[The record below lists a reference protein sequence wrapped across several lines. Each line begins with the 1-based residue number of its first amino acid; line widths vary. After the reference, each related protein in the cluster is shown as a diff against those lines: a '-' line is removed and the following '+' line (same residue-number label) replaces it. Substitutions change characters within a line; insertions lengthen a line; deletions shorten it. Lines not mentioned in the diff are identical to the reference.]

1 MTARKAGTGSTTRAG
16 ADTVAELVRRRG
28 GDHRTGPRD
37 GHHALG
43 HHRAAAAGATARA
56 ALLVDLMPP
65 RPGGEPHPGLLL
77 DNTPEYPLR
86 PGAAA
91 LAG

>member
-43 HHRAAAAGATARA
+43 HHRAAAGAAARA

-65 RPGGEPHPGLLL
+65 RPGGEPHLGLLL

-86 PGAAA
+86 P
-91 LAG
+91 